1 MNLKEYATM
10 QEETKET
17 IKWLEHEIK
26 GEEEVVQG
34 LREALETQ
42 KELLLKL
49 QKEADFIRNQKEY

>member
-17 IKWLEHEIK
+17 IKWLEDQIK
-26 GEEEVVQG
+26 GEENLVND
-34 LREALETQ
+34 LKEALEVQ